1 MWYVANFIR
10 GMTIDEAIRQL
21 NFCKKK
27 GASFVRDTLLEAQ
40 QMAIREHNVEFK
52 TNLWVGQYLIALDCY
67 ERLGSMCCH
76 NIRLF

>member
-21 NFCKKK
+21 SFCTKK

-40 QMAIREHNVEFK
+40 QMAIKEHNVEFK
-52 TNLWVGQYLIALDCY
+52 TNLWVGQY
-67 ERLGSMCCH
+67 H
-76 NIRLF
+76 IRI